1 MGENMNV
8 KEDMN
13 KDMDEDVDEDIGRMR
28 MWDRR
33 GCGRFVK
40 LRLLPP
46 SPLLTSRNLRS
57 LLDRDMFRLAHLD
70 VDISLLHIGT
80 AVLS

>member
-1 MGENMNV
+1 MNI
-8 KEDMN
+8 KEDMD
-13 KDMDEDVDEDIGRMR
+13 KDVDEDVDEDAGQTRMWTRMR
-28 MWDRR
+28 DRR

-40 LRLLPP
+40 HKLLPP

-57 LLDRDMFRLAHLD
+57 LLDRDTFRLAHLD
-70 VDISLLHIGT
+70 VYISLLHIGT

>member
-1 MGENMNV
+1 MNV

-13 KDMDEDVDEDIGRMR
+13 KDMDEDVDENAGG
-28 MWDRR
+28 R
-33 GCGRFVK
+33 GCGRFAK
-40 LRLLPP
+40 HRLLPP
-46 SPLLTSRNLRS
+46 SPLLTSRNLCS
-57 LLDRDMFRLAHLD
+57 LLDRDTFRLAHLD